1 MKTMLKILIVKTI
14 SKISS
19 PFTFALIITTVFA
32 ISTTTAAFFAVNFQ
46 SKELKVR
53 LFKDTQY
60 LAETLASIYEN
71 AGVIELTRQIENQ
84 TLYDSES
91 AILSSFWDQKSGI
104 IKGNL
109 NVTKPFSGQKILID
123 GLDLVVEKR
132 DIDEGDGVYYG
143 YGIKCNE
150 GWILVARDSRW
161 LTDSQETLEQS
172 ILWGLGI
179 AMLLVSL
186 VVFFIAKRTASQ
198 VKSINTILD
207 SVSNGD
213 LNARCMMIQHAN
225 KDLYVVSQQI
235 NSTLNKLQQSME
247 SLRQISTDIAH
258 DLRRPL
264 TRLRLKLERE
274 VAIRQDGRDSLSSL
288 KSAMTDVDD
297 LANTFD
303 AILRLAQLE
312 SGIQKIMQ
320 TPINLNDLCMDI
332 FEMFEPIA
340 EESQRNLI
348 FHDFNKILV
357 ITGDQRLIQQA
368 VINLIDNSLR
378 HTEPGAKI
386 ELSLRVN
393 IDTCSISVC
402 DNGPGIS
409 EAEYQNVIRRFYRI
423 DQSRNV
429 EGTGLGLSLVNAIA
443 HRHKADFKLSDNRPG
458 LCAKIIFSI

>member
-1 MKTMLKILIVKTI
+1 
-14 SKISS
+14 
-19 PFTFALIITTVFA
+19 
-32 ISTTTAAFFAVNFQ
+32 
-46 SKELKVR
+46 
-53 LFKDTQY
+53 
-60 LAETLASIYEN
+60 
-71 AGVIELTRQIENQ
+71 
-84 TLYDSES
+84 
-91 AILSSFWDQKSGI
+91 
-104 IKGNL
+104 
-109 NVTKPFSGQKILID
+109 
-123 GLDLVVEKR
+123 
-132 DIDEGDGVYYG
+132 
-143 YGIKCNE
+143 
-150 GWILVARDSRW
+150 
-161 LTDSQETLEQS
+161 
-172 ILWGLGI
+172 
-179 AMLLVSL
+179 
-186 VVFFIAKRTASQ
+186 
-198 VKSINTILD
+198 
-207 SVSNGD
+207 
-213 LNARCMMIQHAN
+213 MIQHAN